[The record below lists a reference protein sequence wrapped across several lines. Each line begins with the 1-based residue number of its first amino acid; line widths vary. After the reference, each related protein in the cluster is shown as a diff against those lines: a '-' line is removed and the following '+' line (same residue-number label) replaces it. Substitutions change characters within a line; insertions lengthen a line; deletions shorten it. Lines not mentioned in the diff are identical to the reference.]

1 MLALPLLVFLC
12 TFFSASPFTYP
23 SVSRPLIVRE
33 RFKCIILNPNGL
45 AEYVSESRVES
56 WRLYSSSDVS
66 SDVTDNSMKVS
77 SFSLG
82 LPMGL
87 ILEDGDEGGVIVV
100 DISETGSAA
109 QQGSAISKGDRVMS
123 VNSTPT
129 YALDFDKVMALIMF
143 AAETSETVEISL
155 GREAERSAEEA
166 QDGGTSANAL
176 PDGTPVKLTVTSKGK
191 TTEITGK
198 VGDNLRTTLLD
209 NKIDLYNS
217 MKKKLSNCGGGGQC
231 LTCKVIVEPETGE
244 WGVRSNYEDQKLKK
258 FPENVR
264 LACFNVIEGAAT
276 IEVEG

>member
-1 MLALPLLVFLC
+1 MLPLLVFLC

-23 SVSRPLIVRE
+23 SASLPLIVRE
-33 RFKCIILNPNGL
+33 RFKCSILSRNGL

-56 WRLYSSSDVS
+56 WRLYTSSDVS
-66 SDVTDNSMKVS
+66 EETLSVT

-87 ILEDGDEGGVIVV
+87 ILEDGDGDEGGVIVV

-129 YALDFDKVMALIMF
+129 YALDFDKVMALIMS
-143 AAETSETVEISL
+143 AAETSETVEIAL
-155 GREAERSAEEA
+155 GREAEREEA
-166 QDGGTSANAL
+166 KDGGTSANAL

>member
-1 MLALPLLVFLC
+1 M
-12 TFFSASPFTYP
+12 
-23 SVSRPLIVRE
+23 
-33 RFKCIILNPNGL
+33 
-45 AEYVSESRVES
+45 SESRVES